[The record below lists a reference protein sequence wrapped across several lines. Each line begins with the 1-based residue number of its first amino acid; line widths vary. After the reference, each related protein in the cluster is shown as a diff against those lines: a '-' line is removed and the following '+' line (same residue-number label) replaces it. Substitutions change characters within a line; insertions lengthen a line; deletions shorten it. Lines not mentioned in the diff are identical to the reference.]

1 MNTPVARR
9 DLLRRTGLLAGVLA
23 GGALLAAYS
32 TGQRPPGAIMRTPAL
47 SATPDLPALPR
58 AIDRLTP

>member
-9 DLLRRTGLLAGVLA
+9 DLLRRTG
-23 GGALLAAYS
+23 LLAAYS

-47 SATPDLPALPR
+47 GATPDLPALPR
-58 AIDRLTP
+58 AIDQLTP